1 MGSNFNRRTFL
12 KGAALGV
19 GYYVAQEYARGQEG
33 TSASDKLN
41 VAVVGTAHQADY
53 NIKELNK
60 TGLVNL
66 VAFVDVDDKFLGGA
80 NRAFPKAKVYHDF
93 RDMLEQKDVD
103 AVLTAIPDHMHA
115 WVTLAAMR
123 AGKHVYC
130 EKPLAHSVEEIRVVT
145 ETAKKL
151 KRVSQMGTQIHA
163 QPNYRRVVE
172 LVQSG
177 AIGAVKEVH
186 VFIDKAW
193 FQDKDERKGVAL
205 PAGLHW
211 NLWLGP
217 VPPRP
222 YSPDYLPEVW
232 RRWWAFGEGTIGD
245 MACHWIDLPKWALKL
260 GNPTKIHSEGPE
272 PHPKWCPKAL
282 VAHYEFP
289 ARGDLPPVKLTW
301 YDGGKRPEI
310 AKELKLDKWK
320 NGTLFV
326 GEKGYIISDYDKH
339 KLLPEDKFKDFT
351 PPEQTI
357 APSVGHHKEWVLA
370 CMKNEPEKPLCNFS
384 YAGPLSEAVLLG
396 AVSHRA
402 GNKELIWDAEN
413 LKATNAPE
421 AEEFIKL
428 KYRPGWSLEG

>member
-1 MGSNFNRRTFL
+1 M
-12 KGAALGV
+12 
-19 GYYVAQEYARGQEG
+19 
-33 TSASDKLN
+33 
-41 VAVVGTAHQADY
+41 
-53 NIKELNK
+53 
-60 TGLVNL
+60 NL
-66 VAFVDVDDKFLGGA
+66 FICICCDT
-80 NRAFPKAKVYHDF
+80 HH
-93 RDMLEQKDVD
+93 
-103 AVLTAIPDHMHA
+103 TH
-115 WVTLAAMR
+115 
-123 AGKHVYC
+123 
-130 EKPLAHSVEEIRVVT
+130 
-145 ETAKKL
+145 
-151 KRVSQMGTQIHA
+151 KRIDW
-163 QPNYRRVVE
+163 
-172 LVQSG
+172 
-177 AIGAVKEVH
+177 KVH
-186 VFIDKAW
+186 VFTDKAW
-193 FQDKDERKGVAL
+193 YQDHDEKKGAPL
-205 PAGLHW
+205 PPGLHW

-245 MACHWIDLPKWALKL
+245 MACHWVDLPKWALKL
-260 GNPTKIHSEGPE
+260 GNPTKIKAEGPE
-272 PHPKWCPKAL
+272 PHPRWCPKAL

-301 YDGGKRPEI
+301 YDGGKRPEL

-357 APSVGHHKEWVLA
+357 EPSVGHHKEWVLA

-384 YAGPLSEAVLLG
+384 YSGPLSEAVLLG

-402 GNKELIWDAEN
+402 GNKELLWDAEN

>member
-1 MGSNFNRRTFL
+1 MGNANRRQFL
-12 KGAALGV
+12 KGAAVGV
-19 GYYVAQEYARGQEG
+19 GYFVAQQYSRGQEG
-33 TSASDKLN
+33 TSPSDKLN
-41 VAVVGTAHQADY
+41 IAVVGTAHQADY

-60 TGLVNL
+60 TGLANL
-66 VAFVDVDDKFLGGA
+66 VAFVDVDDRFLGGA
-80 NRAFPKAKVYHDF
+80 NRAFPKARVYHDF

-130 EKPLAHSVEEIRVVT
+130 EKPLAHSVEEVRMVT
-145 ETAKKL
+145 RTAKEL
-151 KRVSQMGTQIHA
+151 KRVTQMGTQIHA

-172 LVQSG
+172 LVQGG

-193 FQDKDERKGVAL
+193 FQDKPERKGVEL
-205 PAGLHW
+205 PPGLHW

-222 YSPDYLPEVW
+222 FSPDYLPEVW

-260 GNPTKIHSEGPE
+260 GNPTKIKAEGPE
-272 PHPKWCPKAL
+272 PHKLWCPKSL
-282 VAHYEFP
+282 IAHYEFP
-289 ARGDLPPVKLTW
+289 AREDLPPVKLTW
-301 YDGGKRPEI
+301 YDGGQKP
-310 AKELKLDKWK
+310 ADLLKELKLEKWK

-326 GEKGYIISDYDKH
+326 GEKGYIITDYDKH
-339 KLLPEDKFKDFT
+339 KLLPEEKFVDFT

-357 APSVGHHKEWVLA
+357 PASVGHHKEWILA

-384 YAGPLSEAVLLG
+384 YSGPLSEAVLLG

-402 GNKELIWDAEN
+402 GNKELVWDAEN
-413 LKATNAPE
+413 LTTTNAPE

-428 KYRPGWSLEG
+428 KYRAGWSLKG